1 MVWGLL
7 ADAAPTQMT
16 KKIIREARIGLKKL
30 METAIQFL
38 LPLIPLSEE
47 DAGEGSETRDH
58 QLGLFTGTLTPR
70 PSSNDDL
77 SEAFSKIL
85 PETDNFPV
93 DFQTSLMSTAMPSFK
108 SPHRP
113 KISSW
118 GNTCLW
124 LLREN

>member
-47 DAGEGSETRDH
+47 DAGEGSEH
-58 QLGLFTGTLTPR
+58 QNGVNTIFYIIFSPTLYTIFNTKKEYSFYIPFILIFLNPQLFIYFTNCPY
-70 PSSNDDL
+70 
-77 SEAFSKIL
+77 I
-85 PETDNFPV
+85 
-93 DFQTSLMSTAMPSFK
+93 
-108 SPHRP
+108 
-113 KISSW
+113 
-118 GNTCLW
+118 
-124 LLREN
+124 

>member
-1 MVWGLL
+1 MWVGVEFYTILMKWCKNWCGLE
-7 ADAAPTQMT
+7 M
-16 KKIIREARIGLKKL
+16 
-30 METAIQFL
+30 L
-38 LPLIPLSEE
+38 L
-47 DAGEGSETRDH
+47 TRDH

-108 SPHRP
+108 YPHRP

-118 GNTCLW
+118 GKTCLW